1 MTEEKEKIVQEEEID
16 LLARK
21 SLQEAQNFSEIETV
35 KKKYLE
41 KGGIISQLFQQIGQ
55 EKDLNK
61 KKKLGNLI
69 NN

>member
-1 MTEEKEKIVQEEEID
+1 MSKSIKQTISEKQIN
-16 LLARK
+16 LLAEK
-21 SLQEAQNFSEIETV
+21 SLKEAKNFSELETV

-41 KGGIISQLFQQIGQ
+41 KGGLISQLFQQIGQ
-55 EKDLNK
+55 EKDLIK